1 MVALQSLAMMFET
14 RNLVEISMT
23 SIRYR
28 GQLNV
33 LLLESDNWNVSLW
46 LLNCM
51 LWWKLNK
58 NLSRSIPLLVVFR
71 MNDGNLPQASLDF
84 LYVSFGVRGSIEHYY
99 KRFLCIRLTVWFQ
112 WFLPWVPWIPVHILY
127 QLYLFGFFGVLTRQ
141 RAVRFGGSTFEGSLD
156 RTIYHLYPRRNCN
169 ENAIGKVF

>member
-58 NLSRSIPLLVVFR
+58 NLSRSIPLLVVFH
-71 MNDGNLPQASLDF
+71 MNDGNLPQASLGF
-84 LYVSFGVRGSIEHYY
+84 LYVSFRVRGSIEHYY
-99 KRFLCIRLTVWFQ
+99 KRFL
-112 WFLPWVPWIPVHILY
+112 Y
-127 QLYLFGFFGVLTRQ
+127 
-141 RAVRFGGSTFEGSLD
+141 
-156 RTIYHLYPRRNCN
+156 
-169 ENAIGKVF
+169 VFA